1 MSKDLTPEQFSEYLS
16 KVAPHV
22 EHSLVN
28 TIKACCKKVQDDIQ
42 YSMAHTEIDMSKTY
56 YTNNK
61 TKAHHPSMPE
71 NPPAVDSG
79 NLRNSIRY
87 EVHGEGKE
95 VYGVVGSSQM
105 DENYAVYTEYG
116 TTKGGWGGKGMAPRP
131 WLRPAMTK
139 NNDWIRQSI
148 AKAVASGLKGQLPQ
162 TGDET

>member
-1 MSKDLTPEQFSEYLS
+1 MAKDLTTEQFSEYLS
-16 KVAPHV
+16 KVAPQV

-28 TIKACCKKVQDDIQ
+28 TIKLCCKKVQDDIQ
-42 YSMAHTEIDMSKTY
+42 YSMAHTERDMSKTY

-79 NLRNSIRY
+79 KLRESIRY

-95 VYGVVGSSQM
+95 VYGIVGSSQLE
-105 DENYAVYTEYG
+105 ENYAVWMEYG
-116 TTKGGWGGKGMAPRP
+116 TKDGRIAPRP

-139 NNDWIRQSI
+139 NNDWIRKSI
-148 AKAVASGLKGQLPQ
+148 ANAVAAGLKGQLPQ
-162 TGDET
+162 TGDEV